1 VKEIKI
7 KQEAPANGFVAVWK
21 QEIADSPEDPDYEEE
36 EEDVEDVEDEEE
48 QEEEEEQAV
57 SPLSHLYQQLSYPR
71 SSHTVRFTDLLRET
85 ECSPLIYD

>member
-7 KQEAPANGFVAVWK
+7 KQEAPANGFVADWK
-21 QEIADSPEDPDYEEE
+21 QEDAESPEDPGYEEE
-36 EEDVEDVEDEEE
+36 EEEEEDVEDEEE

-71 SSHTVRFTDLLRET
+71 SSHTVRFTDLFRET
-85 ECSPLIYD
+85 KLQPL